1 MQGSNSP
8 TEEAVGAAPEFRA
21 LRRDLH
27 AHPELGFDVHRTA
40 RIVADKLREWGVS
53 VTPDV
58 GISGLVGSITAGAS
72 RRSIGLRA
80 DMDALP
86 VHEANEFA
94 HRSTHQGR
102 MHACGHD
109 GHTVML
115 LAAAQYLSRT
125 RQFDGTVHLIFQPAE
140 EGGAAGARKMIDD
153 GLFERFPCDAVFG
166 MHNWPGLPV
175 GRFAVARGPMMAST
189 AQFEISVNG
198 RGGHAAMPHNAID
211 PIAVAAQIY
220 GALQTVISRRRK
232 PIDPA
237 VLSVSQFNA
246 GSTVNVVPETAVLRG
261 TVRTFSDT
269 VMSMIE
275 EAMRTICTNTA
286 AAFGASSSV
295 TFQRAYPALV
305 NHALPT
311 DFAIEVMQGLVGSQ
325 YVDTAFEPTMGA
337 EDFSFM
343 LQRRPG
349 CFVFI
354 GNGEGE
360 HREQGG
366 NAGPCVLHSAQY
378 DFNDAVI
385 PLGARYWVRL
395 VEAWL
400 RSADHRPQGAP

>member
-1 MQGSNSP
+1 MRETRKRCVQTFSKDSYHRRRPPRSMALPSTVRHAWWTWRGHKKCVVRNGKKSSRRLMQGSNSP

-58 GISGLVGSITAGAS
+58 GISGVVGSITAGAS

-246 GSTVNVVPETAVLRG
+246 GSTVNVVPETAVLRDG
-261 TVRTFSDT
+261 QNR
-269 VMSMIE
+269 
-275 EAMRTICTNTA
+275 R
-286 AAFGASSSV
+286 
-295 TFQRAYPALV
+295 V
-305 NHALPT
+305 N
-311 DFAIEVMQGLVGSQ
+311 GLS
-325 YVDTAFEPTMGA
+325 T
-337 EDFSFM
+337 
-343 LQRRPG
+343 
-349 CFVFI
+349 
-354 GNGEGE
+354 
-360 HREQGG
+360 
-366 NAGPCVLHSAQY
+366 
-378 DFNDAVI
+378 
-385 PLGARYWVRL
+385 
-395 VEAWL
+395 
-400 RSADHRPQGAP
+400 